1 MQAIAAVDAEKGEKV
16 FSHSFLSSDDADSAL
31 TAGVSSWSN
40 LINLLN
46 EKDCADMEIMI
57 FAVTLI
63 NKTLA
68 GIPDQDTFYDI
79 VDSLE
84 EQGMHRV
91 IQSFQSKQGIE
102 KDLLKQLAIY
112 EAVLKYEDGDDC
124 GQPDDLIRE
133 HIPKVRSPRRPSPGC
148 ERIRRRSCRFS
159 CLSGKGALHSKVM
172 DDLVPTWQNKML
184 ERSLHVASST
194 AEAGEEQGED
204 TVQRRPHDGGG
215 GGGSGFDAPAR
226 GQRASI
232 SSCSSADSYASTTS
246 GASSL
251 YSLTSSEQEGP
262 RLSLLQPLKYSGRF
276 ANRSRSPVIDEIEFN
291 SRNLSSENRLETK
304 SPCSAIN
311 GNQYSPPAP
320 GLTPTRKIDRN
331 WAPIS
336 NSSSVAPLN
345 EIAGSSIGVKN
356 IQQQILNHSISH
368 ESKPALSRLEIRS
381 PTAAAADAGS
391 KSPVHLR
398 PLHINDLD
406 FSDLKPDDDTDVL
419 SVSSFESVTAG
430 SAGSPMPLPPP
441 PPPALG
447 TGPPPPPPPPGMLS
461 CRLNSDDRSSNGLAS
476 RFPMLSHCRTANN
489 SSPTPSLAS
498 TASNNSL
505 ENTRIA
511 KNKKTVKLFWKE
523 VKEEKSLLSR
533 LKRKK
538 TIWDEVKPVPID
550 LQKLEF
556 LFESRSRE
564 VMNKVSCS
572 LLRSSACSALV
583 HTHAEGAGGE
593 EVGADPAGHKEEQC
607 NQHRH
612 DEAPSSA
619 HHQAGDPADGLQ
631 HHQPGGHRKDP
642 HHDPQ

>member
-1 MQAIAAVDAEKGEKV
+1 
-16 FSHSFLSSDDADSAL
+16 
-31 TAGVSSWSN
+31 
-40 LINLLN
+40 
-46 EKDCADMEIMI
+46 MEIMI

-84 EQGMHRV
+84 QQGMHR
-91 IQSFQSKQGIE
+91 IIESFQSKQGIE
-102 KDLLKQLAIY
+102 KDLLKQLGIY
-112 EAVLKYEDGDDC
+112 EAVLKYEDGDDS
-124 GQPDDLIRE
+124 GQPHELIRE
-133 HIPKVRSPRRPSPGC
+133 HIPKVRSPRRRNATGGC
-148 ERIRRRSCRFS
+148 ERMRRRSCRYS
-159 CLSGKGALHSKVM
+159 CHSAGKGALHSKVI
-172 DDLVPTWQNKML
+172 DDLVPTWQNKIL
-184 ERSLHVASST
+184 AEQASHSSSNAT
-194 AEAGEEQGED
+194 ETESEVCEEG
-204 TVQRRPHDGGG
+204 VQRRPHGDG
-215 GGGSGFDAPAR
+215 SEVPTR

-251 YSLTSSEQEGP
+251 YSLTSSEQEVAP

-291 SRNLSSENRLETK
+291 SRNLTENRLETK

-311 GNQYSPPAP
+311 GNQYSSPASAI
-320 GLTPTRKIDRN
+320 TPTRKIDRN

-336 NSSSVAPLN
+336 NSSTVAPLN
-345 EIAGSSIGVKN
+345 DIAGSSIGVRN
-356 IQQQILNHSISH
+356 IQQQILNHSSISH
-368 ESKPALSRLEIRS
+368 EPKSAITRLDIRS
-381 PTAAAADAGS
+381 PEAVGRSTPA
-391 KSPVHLR
+391 PPHLR

-419 SVSSFESVTAG
+419 SVSSFESCTT
-430 SAGSPMPLPPP
+430 GSPMPPPPLPPP
-441 PPPALG
+441 AFG
-447 TGPPPPPPPPGMLS
+447 SGPPLPPPPPPGMLS
-461 CRLNSDDRSSNGLAS
+461 CRVNSESVLSSNGLGS
-476 RFPMLSHCRTANN
+476 RFPVLSHCRSANN

-564 VMNKVSCS
+564 IMNKV
-572 LLRSSACSALV
+572 
-583 HTHAEGAGGE
+583 TF
-593 EVGADPAGHKEEQC
+593 
-607 NQHRH
+607 
-612 DEAPSSA
+612 
-619 HHQAGDPADGLQ
+619 
-631 HHQPGGHRKDP
+631 
-642 HHDPQ
+642 

>member
-1 MQAIAAVDAEKGEKV
+1 
-16 FSHSFLSSDDADSAL
+16 
-31 TAGVSSWSN
+31 
-40 LINLLN
+40 
-46 EKDCADMEIMI
+46 MEIMI

-84 EQGMHRV
+84 AQGMHR
-91 IQSFQSKQGIE
+91 ITESFQSKQGIE

-112 EAVLKYEDGDDC
+112 EAVLKYEDGNDC
-124 GQPDDLIRE
+124 GSPDDLIRE
-133 HIPKVRSPRRPSPGC
+133 HIPKVRSPRRPSAGC
-148 ERIRRRSCRFS
+148 ERIRRRSSRYS
-159 CLSGKGALHSKVM
+159 VVSGKGALHSKVI

-184 ERSLHVASST
+184 ERSLHVSST
-194 AEAGEEQGED
+194 PAEAVAEQGQGED
-204 TVQRRPHDGGG
+204 GVQRRPHDT
-215 GGGSGFDAPAR
+215 SPAR

-276 ANRSRSPVIDEIEFN
+276 ANRSRSPVIDEIEFS
-291 SRNLSSENRLETK
+291 SRNLLGENRLETK

-320 GLTPTRKIDRN
+320 GITPTRKIDRN

-336 NSSSVAPLN
+336 NSSSVAPHN
-345 EIAGSSIGVKN
+345 DIAGSSIGVKN
-356 IQQQILNHSISH
+356 IQQQILNHSISQ
-368 ESKPALSRLEIRS
+368 EAKCALSRLDICRS
-381 PTAAAADAGS
+381 PVAAR
-391 KSPVHLR
+391 KSPVQQR

-419 SVSSFESVTAG
+419 SVSSFETCSST
-430 SAGSPMPLPPP
+430 PPP

-461 CRLNSDDRSSNGLAS
+461 CRLNSDDRSSHGLAA

-564 VMNKVSCS
+564 VMNKVCP
-572 LLRSSACSALV
+572 SAF
-583 HTHAEGAGGE
+583 
-593 EVGADPAGHKEEQC
+593 
-607 NQHRH
+607 
-612 DEAPSSA
+612 
-619 HHQAGDPADGLQ
+619 
-631 HHQPGGHRKDP
+631 
-642 HHDPQ
+642 